1 MKRFFVIFISF
12 IILFSC
18 RQSREGVVNKFL
30 GEIKQYELE
39 KSKKYLM
46 NPELLDSA
54 LIKSDNESKQMFIEA
69 LFSNMEYKVKN
80 STTREDGNVVVNVS
94 ITNIDVANIFNLVYK
109 DIFRKTFN
117 GEKDINISESLANIL
132 KKPNLPKKT
141 ILSQFLMEKNGDSY
155 KIILRKENI
164 DDIFGSYFSTL
175 TNMNG
180 V

>member
-1 MKRFFVIFISF
+1 M
-12 IILFSC
+12 
-18 RQSREGVVNKFL
+18 
-30 GEIKQYELE
+30 
-39 KSKKYLM
+39 
-46 NPELLDSA
+46 
-54 LIKSDNESKQMFIEA
+54 
-69 LFSNMEYKVKN
+69 
-80 STTREDGNVVVNVS
+80 VNVS

-117 GEKDINISESLANIL
+117 GEKNINISESLSDIL

-141 ILSQFLMEKNGDSY
+141 ILSQFLMEKSGDSY

-180 V
+180 A

>member
-1 MKRFFVIFISF
+1 MI
-12 IILFSC
+12 
-18 RQSREGVVNKFL
+18 
-30 GEIKQYELE
+30 
-39 KSKKYLM
+39 

-69 LFSNMEYKVKN
+69 LFSNMDYKVKN

-164 DDIFGSYFSTL
+164 DDIFGSYFSTATTFISSSIVFFAKNL
-175 TNMNG
+175 SYRARKIKPTPNPKKLPNIDCISENPN
-180 V
+180 